1 MLTFTTFKDLRN
13 LALSANTLAFGGGL
27 GLIALFFIVNVPAVK
42 EIYNDDDLVALLL
55 SSGIATAVLGTVV
68 MAAALLNIRFVS
80 NARKAC
86 MRLHKMDEGKP
97 MAADLQREMVV
108 AEKNY
113 DTSSTNAKNA
123 LWVQLASNV
132 AAWVLNIVLGG
143 FMINSWVDKAEGDE
157 DDEKLIELSI
167 LSTLVAGFIFLAQ
180 TTVAAL
186 VVVQLFNVNAIC
198 NKDEVRSYEKEGA
211 MLLGGAKFQSWNDR
225 IRRRIPTVSDY
236 Y

>member
-108 AEKNY
+108 AKKNY

-198 NKDEVRSYEKEGA
+198 NKDGDRSYEKEGA